1 MYQMCPYSFCDRD
14 TITFMFI
21 RRNEDLNTQQ
31 RSSEESRRLATSL
44 KLSQIEPFVK
54 IEVVVVNLLEK
65 IFTEFIFF
73 WVSHQRLTTWVISF
87 MELFLLASFSSPF
100 VMKPSLNS
108 YNPFYQPT
116 FNLFSMCA
124 NILYSSNILFWTIL
138 NTRKP
143 TCFCQ
148 LPWMPLHW
156 GLEASWTVQ
165 LWSFHF
171 WSAVVQRRFWS
182 PKLQLYIQHTNDVR

>member
-65 IFTEFIFF
+65 IFTEFIF
-73 WVSHQRLTTWVISF
+73 L
-87 MELFLLASFSSPF
+87 SFSSTSYYLGDLFHGTLFVGQLELPF
-100 VMKPSLNS
+100 
-108 YNPFYQPT
+108 
-116 FNLFSMCA
+116 CD
-124 NILYSSNILFWTIL
+124 
-138 NTRKP
+138 
-143 TCFCQ
+143 
-148 LPWMPLHW
+148 
-156 GLEASWTVQ
+156 EAVSE
-165 LWSFHF
+165 
-171 WSAVVQRRFWS
+171 
-182 PKLQLYIQHTNDVR
+182 

>member
-1 MYQMCPYSFCDRD
+1 MYQMCPYGFCDRD

-54 IEVVVVNLLEK
+54 IEVVVVNLLEE
-65 IFTEFIFF
+65 IFTEFIFLSF
-73 WVSHQRLTTWVISF
+73 SSTSTTWVISF

-124 NILYSSNILFWTIL
+124 NILYSSNILFGPFSIRGSQPVFVNCLECLFTEDWKLHELL
-138 NTRKP
+138 NFDLSTFGPR
-143 TCFCQ
+143 
-148 LPWMPLHW
+148 
-156 GLEASWTVQ
+156 
-165 LWSFHF
+165 
-171 WSAVVQRRFWS
+171 
-182 PKLQLYIQHTNDVR
+182 